1 MFLKLQCISDDILA
15 ESLSYFRKDYIKSLK
30 NKPTFSE
37 SISARYLISQ
47 RIGMNYMPSENEVGI
62 PVYTDEN
69 YWSLSHKKDLLF
81 VWVSDT
87 CIWVDVEINKSR
99 DQSVLDIFSE
109 KEYELL
115 GSRNWENFYVL
126 WTATESLL
134 KYNRDKKYIE
144 WQYKLQEKQDID
156 MNISWIDF
164 TLKLI
169 FERNRVHYT
178 TFSNI
183 KGNIIYSIYCK
194 INE

>member
-183 KGNIIYSIYCK
+183 KGNIIYSISCK

>member
-81 VWVSDT
+81 V
-87 CIWVDVEINKSR
+87 
-99 DQSVLDIFSE
+99 
-109 KEYELL
+109 
-115 GSRNWENFYVL
+115 
-126 WTATESLL
+126 
-134 KYNRDKKYIE
+134 
-144 WQYKLQEKQDID
+144 
-156 MNISWIDF
+156 
-164 TLKLI
+164 
-169 FERNRVHYT
+169 
-178 TFSNI
+178 
-183 KGNIIYSIYCK
+183 
-194 INE
+194 

>member
-1 MFLKLQCISDDILA
+1 
-15 ESLSYFRKDYIKSLK
+15 
-30 NKPTFSE
+30 
-37 SISARYLISQ
+37 
-47 RIGMNYMPSENEVGI
+47 MPSENEVGI

-169 FERNRVHYT
+169 FERNRVNYT

-183 KGNIIYSIYCK
+183 KGNIIYSISCK